1 MSMRLGTDL
10 IDSSNTRLDDWAMHR
25 GALAELDAFLVR
37 EMPERILECGS
48 GLSTLLLARYAR
60 ATGATVVTL
69 EHQLR
74 YYHRTGAWLQ
84 DEGLRDHVDMRH
96 AELGQYSEGPWYQ
109 TPLPDDLDFAL
120 VDGPPE
126 GSGGRRRTFY
136 EIYPYLRADG
146 HWSVWLD
153 DAHRPAEAQAVAD
166 WTADYTGVS
175 ARMLNIGRGLGQ
187 LRGTPAAYEVSAGRM
202 GKFEAEDTVITI
214 LTGRRPELLRRQL
227 ASLRINAPGLLE
239 TAQVR
244 VLVNGDDSATH
255 EVLEEVLPGHRQPA
269 WAAPVGGGLWKI
281 GPATSHLARAAYESE
296 ATYWLHLEDDW
307 EIVTPHHQWFN
318 EARTILQTDAEVRQV
333 RLRHITEP
341 VLRQHM
347 HTRQPIDWRTAN
359 NPQATYLHSPAH
371 WTFNPS
377 LVRVADIP
385 SVFPADSERAAI
397 KNAHREGLD
406 RRVAQHAP
414 GVFRHIG
421 GGQSLADKTGGR

>member
-1 MSMRLGTDL
+1 MMRLGTDL
-10 IDSSNTRLDDWAMHR
+10 IDSTNTRLDDWAMQR

-37 EMPERILECGS
+37 EMPEHILECGS

-74 YYHRTGAWLQ
+74 YLHRTGAWLQ
-84 DEGLRDHVDMRH
+84 DEGLRKHVDLRH

-109 TPLPDDLDFAL
+109 TPLPDNIDFAL
-120 VDGPPE
+120 IDGPPE
-126 GSGGRRRTFY
+126 GSGGRRRAFY
-136 EIYPYLRADG
+136 EIYPHLRADG
-146 HWSVWLD
+146 RWHVWLD
-153 DAHRPAEAQAVAD
+153 DAHRPAEAGAVAD
-166 WTADYTGVS
+166 WIDHHFNVS
-175 ARMLNIGRGLGQ
+175 ARTVNVGRGLAQ
-187 LRGTPAAYEVSAGRM
+187 LHSSLTAYTVRADRM

-227 ASLRINAPGLLE
+227 ASLRIHAPGLLE

-244 VLVNGDDSATH
+244 ILVNGDDSATH
-255 EVLEEVLPGHRQPA
+255 EVAEEMLPGHVQPA
-269 WAAPVGGGLWKI
+269 WPAPDNDLLKI
-281 GPATSHLARAAYESE
+281 GPATSLLADAAYRSE
-296 ATYWLHLEDDW
+296 ASYWLHLEDDW

-318 EARTILQTDAEVRQV
+318 EARTILQTDPDVRQV

-341 VLRQHM
+341 VLRNHM
-347 HTRQPIDWRTAN
+347 HTKRPITWRTPH

-371 WTFNPS
+371 WTFNPA

-385 SVFPADSERAAI
+385 SIFPADSERAAI

-406 RRVAQHAP
+406 HKIAQHTP